1 MKKYCMSCGSP
12 TDYSIKIPL
21 YCSNCGKSFDII
33 NKPIEKAQIQAKTEQ
48 PTKQKLSKFRIR
60 PNINSNQEYNHDEL
74 EDGEEINYVPNI
86 KNLDVETIIEEAPK
100 ENLGKLLLQNNK
112 NKIKNNSTKNKK
124 IRKK

>member
-1 MKKYCMSCGSP
+1 MSCGSP

>member
-1 MKKYCMSCGSP
+1 MYF
-12 TDYSIKIPL
+12 
-21 YCSNCGKSFDII
+21 GKSFDII